1 MPAISDALLR
11 EGTAELLSKV
21 HRRLSKLGD
30 PVDVNTFGRIED
42 LLAHTRKYPDPLLEA
57 LAFALA
63 RECGL
68 QQPGDSDEAVA
79 NKPDDASPADT
90 GAVSPEEGTEAAN
103 ERRTRAAQRARELE
117 QTLVKQK
124 ARSAARARRRQSTTP
139 AAVEQAVQ
147 SVLDGSP
154 VDARPQT
161 HTADATK
168 GRGSRMGR
176 LVKGLIGAGRTTDA
190 EISRPGSAEGP
201 KKKIMY
207 RGRVI
212 EI

>member
-1 MPAISDALLR
+1 
-11 EGTAELLSKV
+11 LLSKI

-30 PVDVNTFGRIED
+30 PVDVNTFGRVED
-42 LLAHTRKYPDPLLEA
+42 ILAHTRKYPDPLLEA

-79 NKPDDASPADT
+79 KKPNDASTAGT
-90 GAVSPEEGTEAAN
+90 GEISPEEGPEAAS
-103 ERRTRAAQRARELE
+103 ERRARAAQRARELE
-117 QTLVKQK
+117 QTLVKQR
-124 ARSAARARRRQSTTP
+124 ARSAARARRRESTTP

-147 SVLDGSP
+147 SVLDGNP

-161 HTADATK
+161 QTADATK

-190 EISRPGSAEGP
+190 GVSPPGSAEGP